1 MLQEIKENFENLLS
15 LRIES
20 LLNQNKND
28 SDLSQIE
35 KLLLEKIQKND
46 VC

>member
-1 MLQEIKENFENLLS
+1 MTENCENLLF

-20 LLNQNKND
+20 LLNNNKND

-35 KLLLEKIQKND
+35 KLLIEKKK
-46 VC
+46 